1 MDAPTS
7 VAVVSGVSLSMV
19 VAHQVALSVGLE
31 RVIEIL
37 KGVWPY
43 WPFVPARSKEASVT
57 AERFRCAA
65 MILLS
70 SAIGTTFCW
79 AIRLNLLHTAHVRS
93 GYIAAGLV
101 ASAGAA
107 FWNHILDMMRAAKVD
122 KESTTQAAVGHPLG
136 HIPVA
141 THG

>member
-1 MDAPTS
+1 MDAPTP

-19 VAHQVALSVGLE
+19 VAHQIALSIGLE
-31 RVIEIL
+31 RFIEIL

-43 WPFVPARSKEASVT
+43 WPFVPAPSKAGSVT

-65 MILLS
+65 IILLA

-79 AIRLNLLHTAHVRS
+79 AIRLNLLHVTHVRS

-122 KESTTQAAVGHPLG
+122 RESAIQTTIGHPLG
-136 HIPVA
+136 HIPAA